1 MEKVAITS
9 QELIVL
15 LSPQCFLL
23 LALQGLFQF
32 PWPRCP
38 APFYWYKR
46 INNRAPVFTAAA
58 QPLGYGSKTHKQT
71 LLKTA
76 KPPHRLKPIFLA
88 AFDLGQVGKKAK
100 GLWENYDRS
109 AFLGGM
115 AASLRGAVPLMA
127 PLCQRV
133 SDHQGIYP
141 KARMCVE

>member
-1 MEKVAITS
+1 MVKVAITS

-46 INNRAPVFTAAA
+46 INNRAPVFAGAA
-58 QPLGYGSKTHKQT
+58 QPLGCGSKTHKQT
-71 LLKTA
+71 LKTA
-76 KPPHRLKPIFLA
+76 KPPHLLKSIFLA

-109 AFLGGM
+109 AFLGGT

>member
-1 MEKVAITS
+1 MVKVAITS

-46 INNRAPVFTAAA
+46 INNRALVFTGAA
-58 QPLGYGSKTHKQT
+58 QPLGCGSKTHKQT
-71 LLKTA
+71 LKTA
-76 KPPHRLKPIFLA
+76 KPPHLLKSIFLD

-100 GLWENYDRS
+100 GLWENYDCS
-109 AFLGGM
+109 AFLGGT
-115 AASLRGAVPLMA
+115 AASLRVAVPLMA

-141 KARMCVE
+141 KARMSVE